1 MQGFKSNQEGKRRKI
16 FNEFLFEIYV
26 IISFW
31 FFYCIYDN
39 YVQLKFR
46 K

>member
-1 MQGFKSNQEGKRRKI
+1 LYNFG
-16 FNEFLFEIYV
+16 
-26 IISFW
+26 

>member
-1 MQGFKSNQEGKRRKI
+1 
-16 FNEFLFEIYV
+16 FLKYMLLYHFG
-26 IISFW
+26 

>member
-1 MQGFKSNQEGKRRKI
+1 LKYMLLYHFG
-16 FNEFLFEIYV
+16 
-26 IISFW
+26 

>member
-1 MQGFKSNQEGKRRKI
+1 YMLLYHFG
-16 FNEFLFEIYV
+16 
-26 IISFW
+26 

>member
-1 MQGFKSNQEGKRRKI
+1 LLYHFG
-16 FNEFLFEIYV
+16 
-26 IISFW
+26 

>member
-1 MQGFKSNQEGKRRKI
+1 FKYMLLYHFG
-16 FNEFLFEIYV
+16 
-26 IISFW
+26 

>member
-1 MQGFKSNQEGKRRKI
+1 ILLYHFG
-16 FNEFLFEIYV
+16 
-26 IISFW
+26 

>member
-1 MQGFKSNQEGKRRKI
+1 SFFKYMLLYHFG
-16 FNEFLFEIYV
+16 
-26 IISFW
+26 

>member
-1 MQGFKSNQEGKRRKI
+1 LKYILLYHFG
-16 FNEFLFEIYV
+16 
-26 IISFW
+26 

>member
-1 MQGFKSNQEGKRRKI
+1 LLYYFG
-16 FNEFLFEIYV
+16 
-26 IISFW
+26 

>member
-1 MQGFKSNQEGKRRKI
+1 YILLYHFG
-16 FNEFLFEIYV
+16 
-26 IISFW
+26 